1 MSVESMFFT
10 VVLVAAFALFA
21 RSVRRLHS
29 YLMLGKPEDRFDAPG
44 RRTINVLRVA
54 FGQSKLLREPFAGI
68 LHFLI
73 FWGFVVLLAAVA
85 ESIGEG
91 LIPGFSLSFIGPL
104 YSPLAFLEDLVGAL
118 VVVAVLVSLYRR
130 LLAPPKRLQ
139 VTGHEKWEAILILG
153 LIMLVMI
160 TMFGQNA
167 TRIAAGRGE
176 AGSTR
181 FLSGML
187 AGLFSG
193 LSLSGITAWFHV
205 FFWGH
210 IMAVLTFLNYLPYS
224 KHLHVLTSIPNVYFS
239 SLRPKGIIKPINLA
253 DETLTKYGATDIDDL
268 TWKQLLDGYT
278 CTHCGRCTSAC
289 PANNT
294 GKALNPKKIVL
305 DVRARTF
312 EKAPLVVAANAGAPA
327 GDDVILAHQLLDN
340 FITEQELWDCTTCMA
355 CVQECPVTIEHLET
369 ILDLRKG
376 LVLNESRFPEELKST
391 FANLERNY
399 TPWGFSHSTR
409 ADWAKGLDVPL
420 MAEKKQAEVLFWVGC
435 AGAYDSRYQNVS
447 RAFAKLMNM
456 AGVDFAI
463 LGTEEK
469 CNGDPARRMGNE
481 YLAQTLI
488 TENVATLNG
497 YNVKKIVVT
506 CPHCLQSLGKEYKQF
521 GGDYEVE
528 HHSTFLKKLMDEGK
542 LALSAARRAKIVFH
556 DPCYLGRYND
566 VYGAPRDLIDAIGGT
581 ERVEMERSRSR
592 SFCCGAGGGRMWM
605 EEREGK
611 RVNLERTDQAL
622 AVTPDVI
629 GTGCP
634 FCMTML
640 TDGVKERAAEQ
651 VQVKDLAEL
660 ILEAM
665 ENTHAA
671 TPPQET
677 AGS

>member
-1 MSVESMFFT
+1 MSVGSMLFT

-21 RSVRRLHS
+21 RSVRRLRS
-29 YLMLGKPEDRFDAPG
+29 YLMLGKPEDRFDDPG
-44 RRTINVLRVA
+44 KRVGNVLRVA

-68 LHFLI
+68 LHFMI
-73 FWGFVVLLAAVA
+73 FWGFVVLLAAVG

-91 LIPGFSLSFIGPL
+91 LVPGFSLSFLGPL
-104 YSPLAFLEDLVGAL
+104 YPPLLFLEDLVGAF
-118 VVVAVLVSLYRR
+118 VIVSVLVSLYRR
-130 LLAPPKRLQ
+130 LVAPPKRLQ
-139 VTGHEKWEAILILG
+139 VTGHEKWEAVLILC
-153 LIMLVMI
+153 LIMLVMV

-176 AGSTR
+176 ANSAR
-181 FLSGML
+181 FLSGL
-187 AGLFSG
+187 FAGLFAGMSPG
-193 LSLSGITAWFHV
+193 GVSAWFHA
-205 FFWGH
+205 FFWVH
-210 IMAVLTFLNYLPYS
+210 IVAVLSFLNYLPFS

-239 SLRPKGIIKPINLA
+239 SLRPKGAIKPINLA
-253 DETLTKYGATDIDDL
+253 DETLTKYGATDIEDL

-294 GKALNPKKIVL
+294 GKVLNPKKIIL

-312 EKAPLVVAANAGAPA
+312 EKAPLVVATNAGAPA
-327 GDDVILAHQLLDN
+327 GDEGILAHQLLDN

-355 CVQECPVTIEHLET
+355 CVQECPVTIEHLDT
-369 ILDLRKG
+369 IMDLRKG

-409 ADWAKGLDVPL
+409 ADWAKGLGIPL
-420 MAEKKQAEVLFWVGC
+420 MADKKQADVLFWVGC
-435 AGAYDSRYQNVS
+435 AGAYDSRYQAVS
-447 RAFAKLMNM
+447 RAFAALMQK

-481 YLAQTLI
+481 YLAQSLM
-488 TENVATLNG
+488 TENIATLKS
-497 YNVKKIVVT
+497 YNVRKIVVT

-521 GGDYEVE
+521 GGDFEVE
-528 HHSTFLKKLMDEGK
+528 HHSTFLMRLVEEGK
-542 LALSAARRAKIVFH
+542 LPLPAGRHEKIVFH

-566 VYGAPRDLIDAIGGT
+566 EYDAPRDLIDAIGGT

-622 AVTPDVI
+622 AVKPDTI

-640 TDGVKERAAEQ
+640 TDGVKERAAEN
-651 VQVKDLAEL
+651 VRVKDLAEL

-665 ENTHAA
+665 ENNHVASSAQESAA
-671 TPPQET
+671 
-677 AGS
+677 